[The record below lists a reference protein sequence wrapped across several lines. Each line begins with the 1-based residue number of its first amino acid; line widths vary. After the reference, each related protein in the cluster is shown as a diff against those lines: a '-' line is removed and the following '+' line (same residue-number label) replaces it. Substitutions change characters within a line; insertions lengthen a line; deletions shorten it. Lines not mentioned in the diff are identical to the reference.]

1 MQGKIAILLILIGG
15 LVSCLQSRDFTVLNA
30 FETPEIIKFQ
40 FNETNPATFEKTN
53 FEAVNCC
60 ILGGFTVQNRPVVN
74 LKRASATLFKAFN
87 NAWRE
92 GDNNSKISV
101 IELALFKTQY
111 HGVE

>member
-40 FNETNPATFEKTN
+40 FNETHPDTFEKTD
-53 FEAVNCC
+53 FEAVNCG
-60 ILGGFTVQNRPVVN
+60 ILGGFAVQNIPVVDLERN
-74 LKRASATLFKAFN
+74 SSTVFVAIN

-92 GDNNSKISV
+92 GENNSKINVS
-101 IELALFKTQY
+101 ELALYKTQY
-111 HGVE
+111 YGVE